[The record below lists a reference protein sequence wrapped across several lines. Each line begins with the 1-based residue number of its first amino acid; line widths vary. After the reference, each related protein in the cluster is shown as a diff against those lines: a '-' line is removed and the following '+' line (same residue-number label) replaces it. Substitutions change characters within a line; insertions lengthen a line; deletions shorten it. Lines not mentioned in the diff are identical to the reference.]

1 VATERGG
8 VHDEHHG
15 HGLPQLG
22 EFGGSGGAEG
32 FAKEAVEGGDDGRE
46 PEHHK
51 RRHEDPEA
59 RRGVGGLGRGLPWCT
74 HGRRV
79 EACMLYPRRMSL
91 DRPKPSARTWPF
103 IVLCIA
109 VIVAL
114 VVALLVKS
122 CPPTPAPAG
131 KPAPVEV
138 PDVKAAPAALPEP
151 AKDAPK

>member
-1 VATERGG
+1 
-8 VHDEHHG
+8 
-15 HGLPQLG
+15 
-22 EFGGSGGAEG
+22 
-32 FAKEAVEGGDDGRE
+32 
-46 PEHHK
+46 
-51 RRHEDPEA
+51 
-59 RRGVGGLGRGLPWCT
+59 
-74 HGRRV
+74 
-79 EACMLYPRRMSL
+79 MSL

-138 PDVKAAPAALPEP
+138 PDVKAAPIATAEP